1 MSINH
6 SLKSKSIVGVCHI
19 SEQYCHHVVV
29 YDISLV
35 SRGNKQHGFGVFRI
49 KSNNIAEYKGIS
61 FETPRYLSFY
71 RDTYKMEKR
80 AIRLLILPW
89 YLLHI
94 FKNTTHQIAKIPQ
107 FGSMISFAEFFYA
120 YRIKDGNYHKY
131 LLNWYFVCGGQ
142 MSTSTSECVPLFSSA
157 LWKSVLENL
166 GIIIVWIE
174 YITPLLWP
182 A

>member
-35 SRGNKQHGFGVFRI
+35 SRGSKQHGFGVFRI

-71 RDTYKMEKR
+71 RDTFY
-80 AIRLLILPW
+80 I
-89 YLLHI
+89 YL
-94 FKNTTHQIAKIPQ
+94 KTQI
-107 FGSMISFAEFFYA
+107 
-120 YRIKDGNYHKY
+120 IKLQKY
-131 LLNWYFVCGGQ
+131 PSLDQ
-142 MSTSTSECVPLFSSA
+142 
-157 LWKSVLENL
+157 
-166 GIIIVWIE
+166 
-174 YITPLLWP
+174 
-182 A
+182 